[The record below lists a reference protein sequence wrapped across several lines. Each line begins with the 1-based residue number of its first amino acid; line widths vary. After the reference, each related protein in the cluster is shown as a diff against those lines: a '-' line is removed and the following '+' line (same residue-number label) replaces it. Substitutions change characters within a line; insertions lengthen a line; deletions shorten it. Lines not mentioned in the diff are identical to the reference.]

1 MGEEGRRP
9 LCFMQLTH
17 LSGET
22 LISSEDIVYAKA
34 CLALT

>member
-9 LCFMQLTH
+9 LCFMQLTR
-17 LSGET
+17 LRGET
-22 LISSEDIVYAKA
+22 LISSKDIVYAKA